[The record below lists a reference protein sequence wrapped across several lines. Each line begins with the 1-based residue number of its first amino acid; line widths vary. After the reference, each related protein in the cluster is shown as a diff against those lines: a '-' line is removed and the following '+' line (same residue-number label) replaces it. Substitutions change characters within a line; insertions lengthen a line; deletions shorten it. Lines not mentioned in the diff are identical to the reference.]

1 MKHMN
6 YLKYL
11 ESKDGTKL
19 YTKINEVK
27 ESKANI
33 VIAHG
38 LAEHLDRYDEL
49 VSFLNEHHYNVIRFD
64 QRGHGRSEGKKVFYS
79 NIDEIVDDLD
89 TIINYV
95 QENFTGNIF
104 LIGHSMGG
112 YAVTL
117 FGTKHPNKVA
127 GIITSGALTRYN
139 KQIFGE
145 PNRDIPED
153 TYVKNELGDGV
164 CSDEDVIKKYSNDDL
179 VAKEISMGLVYTLFD
194 GITYLKEHSNDFK
207 DEVLILHGKEDG
219 LVSPKDSI
227 DLYNEIA
234 SEQKSLHIYEGLQH
248 EIFNESSYNQSIFRD
263 IVDWLDNKIK

>member
-1 MKHMN
+1 MN
-6 YLKYL
+6 YIKYL
-11 ESKDGTKL
+11 ESTDGTKL
-19 YTKINEVK
+19 YTKVNEVK
-27 ESKANI
+27 ESKANVI
-33 VIAHG
+33 IAHG

-79 NIDEIVDDLD
+79 SVDEIVEDLS
-89 TIINYV
+89 TIIKYTKENYSGKV
-95 QENFTGNIF
+95 F

-117 FGTKHPNKVA
+117 FGTKHPNKVD

-139 KQIFGE
+139 KHTFGE
-145 PNRDIPED
+145 PDKNIPTD

-164 CSDEDVIKKYSNDDL
+164 CSDEEVIKKYSDDDL
-179 VAKEISMGLVYTLFD
+179 VAKEISMGLVYTLMN
-194 GITYLKEHSNDFK
+194 GITYLKKHPGHFIDP
-207 DEVLILHGKEDG
+207 VLILHGKEDG
-219 LVSPKDSI
+219 LVSYKDSI

-234 SEQKSLHIYEGLQH
+234 SEKKSLHIYESLQH

-263 IVDWLDNKIK
+263 IVDWLDSKNK